1 MISKSKSK
9 FQTKCV
15 NVKKHYSTDDVISR
29 ILLYNVSKV
38 YVTKYKL
45 KFKLKMLSKADMTL
59 RCGQRRKER
68 KDKKREK
75 KNNEALKLIITQK

>member
-1 MISKSKSK
+1 
-9 FQTKCV
+9 
-15 NVKKHYSTDDVISR
+15 
-29 ILLYNVSKV
+29 
-38 YVTKYKL
+38 
-45 KFKLKMLSKADMTL
+45 MLSKADMTL